1 MNLQTLQLV
10 ALVAQRG
17 SFALAAKERDLDPSI
32 VSRAI
37 AGLEEE
43 LGIRLFQRTTRRMSL
58 TEAGDLYLRRIE
70 PLIEEME
77 RARVEALD
85 VSAAPAGTLRI
96 SASVSFGQSMIV
108 PLLPAF
114 RHRYP
119 DLKVEGIFTDAN
131 LDLVSERIDLAVRL
145 APIIEGDLIAT
156 RLRNTQYRVV
166 ASPAYLADAP
176 PVTKPSELG
185 RHRVLLFTL
194 RAFRSRWIFRDRAG
208 QIEEVSIEG
217 DITLSPAGSLR
228 DAVLLGLGIA
238 LLPNWLVDEHI
249 ATGRLVRLL
258 PDLDVTA
265 TTFDTAVWLVYPSRA
280 YLPNKV
286 RVMIDFLKESLGP
299 PSR

>member
-145 APIIEGDLIAT
+145 APIIEGDLCDFAW
-156 RLRNTQYRVV
+156 NK
-166 ASPAYLADAP
+166 APAF
-176 PVTKPSELG
+176 G
-185 RHRVLLFTL
+185 
-194 RAFRSRWIFRDRAG
+194 
-208 QIEEVSIEG
+208 
-217 DITLSPAGSLR
+217 
-228 DAVLLGLGIA
+228 
-238 LLPNWLVDEHI
+238 
-249 ATGRLVRLL
+249 
-258 PDLDVTA
+258 
-265 TTFDTAVWLVYPSRA
+265 
-280 YLPNKV
+280 
-286 RVMIDFLKESLGP
+286 VMRIQ
-299 PSR
+299 